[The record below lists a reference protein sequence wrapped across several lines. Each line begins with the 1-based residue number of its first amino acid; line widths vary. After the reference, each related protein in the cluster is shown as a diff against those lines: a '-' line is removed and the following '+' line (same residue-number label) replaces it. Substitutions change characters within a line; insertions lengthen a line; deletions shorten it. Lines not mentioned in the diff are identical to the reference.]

1 MNLIISSSLTSDP
14 PSEGLYFSHL
24 TMMARQELQYEAV
37 CIEAS
42 KFDTDFFYPYLK
54 KKGWLDYVDDF
65 ILPEWNESGIRIDT
79 ELNSPLTIKTR
90 YIRYENTLN
99 LLGQLKEMRVINEKV
114 NAI

>member
-14 PSEGLYFSHL
+14 PSEGLYFRHL

-65 ILPEWNESGIRIDT
+65 ILPEWNESGIRIDK
-79 ELNSPLTIKTR
+79 ELNSQLTIKTR

>member
-1 MNLIISSSLTSDP
+1 
-14 PSEGLYFSHL
+14 
-24 TMMARQELQYEAV
+24 MARQELQYEAV

>member
-1 MNLIISSSLTSDP
+1 
-14 PSEGLYFSHL
+14 
-24 TMMARQELQYEAV
+24 MMARQELQYEAV

>member
-14 PSEGLYFSHL
+14 PSEGLYFRHL